1 MASARAAAAADAA
14 RRIAAAIAFALAA
27 GGAAAQDFPIDVPP
41 PAPVADP
48 PALAREAEREAER
61 ARRAEAEREAERRQA
76 AATEA
81 AAREADAL
89 AQALAMGP
97 PALAE
102 FVGPPALDDLPVDPA
117 GTAAAAA
124 FGALELLGE
133 SIAPGT
139 RRELRWQVG
148 TSFDGDAVTT
158 PVSILHGSSAGP
170 KLCLTAAVHGDELN
184 GVEVVRRVAN
194 ELDPAELSG
203 TVIAVPIVNLLGFS
217 RGSRYLPDRRDL
229 NRFFPGSPYGSAAS
243 RIAFS
248 LFRSLIQHCDALID
262 FHTGSFDRAN
272 LPQVRGDLT
281 LDSVLDFTRG
291 FGATP
296 VLHSPGTRGMLRLA
310 ATDHGIPA
318 VTFEVGAPAR
328 LEPDQID
335 FAVQA
340 IHALMHA
347 QGMTKSFRMWA
358 EPQATFYESRW
369 VRANHG
375 GMLFSTVELGDRVRQ
390 GQRLGKVVDPI
401 KNEENE
407 IMSPFRGRVIGIAL
421 NQLVLPG
428 FAAYHIGIE
437 RSEEQ
442 AVEEAQQPPATGDEL
457 ERLEGDEM
465 NEGRGDPEG
474 EETAEPTADPP
485 AAAEE

>member
-1 MASARAAAAADAA
+1 M
-14 RRIAAAIAFALAA
+14 FALCCAS
-27 GGAAAQDFPIDVPP
+27 AAAQDFPITAPP
-41 PAPVADP
+41 PTPVENP
-48 PALAREAEREAER
+48 PALARD
-61 ARRAEAEREAERRQA
+61 
-76 AATEA
+76 
-81 AAREADAL
+81 AAREAREAAL
-89 AQALAMGP
+89 ARIAAERAERERALAATALLEARSLAEAVAAGP
-97 PALAE
+97 PELAE
-102 FVGPPALDDLPVDPA
+102 FVGPPALDDLPTDPGSPA
-117 GTAAAAA
+117 SGTL
-124 FGALELLGE
+124 GAIELLGE
-133 SIAPGT
+133 TIQPGT
-139 RRELRWQVG
+139 RKELRWQVG

-158 PVSILHGSSAGP
+158 PVTIVHGASAGP

-184 GVEVVRRVAN
+184 GVEVVRRLSN
-194 ELDPAELSG
+194 EVNPDALSG
-203 TVIAVPIVNLLGFS
+203 TVIAIPIVNLLGFS
-217 RGSRYLPDRRDL
+217 RGTRYLPDRRDL

-248 LFRSLIQHCDALID
+248 LFKSLIQHCDSLVD
-262 FHTGSFDRAN
+262 FHTGSFDRSN

-281 LDSVLDFTRG
+281 IDSVLEFTRG
-291 FGATP
+291 FGAMP
-296 VLHSPGTRGMLRLA
+296 VLHSPGSRGMLRLA

-335 FAVQA
+335 AAVQA

-358 EPQATFYESRW
+358 EPQATFYQSRW

-375 GMLFSTVELGDRVRQ
+375 GMLFSTVKLGDRVRQ

-401 KNEENE
+401 KNAENE
-407 IMSPFRGRVIGIAL
+407 IKSPFRGRVIGIAL

-442 AVEEAQQPPATGDEL
+442 AVESASQPPVEDEL

-465 NEGRGDPEG
+465 NEGRGAPEG
-474 EETAEPTADPP
+474 EGTVEPAADPP
-485 AAAEE
+485 GLSD

>member
-1 MASARAAAAADAA
+1 MASVPAAAAPDV
-14 RRIAAAIAFALAA
+14 RQRLLIVALAF
-27 GGAAAQDFPIDVPP
+27 GAACAAHAQDFPITDPP
-41 PAPVADP
+41 PEPVANP
-48 PALAREAEREAER
+48 PAQARAADRAVIESDLARLDAERLQR
-61 ARRAEAEREAERRQA
+61 KRAEDEALALDAQQL
-76 AATEA
+76 
-81 AAREADAL
+81 ADAL
-89 AQALAMGP
+89 AAGP
-97 PALAE
+97 PEIAD
-102 FVGPPALDDLPVDPA
+102 FVGPPALADLPADPDKP
-117 GTAAAAA
+117 AAKVAL
-124 FGALELLGE
+124 GAIELLGE
-133 SIAPGT
+133 SIEPGT
-139 RRELRWQVG
+139 RKELRWQVG

-158 PVSILHGSSAGP
+158 PITIIHGSSAGP

-194 ELDPAELSG
+194 EIDPKELSG
-203 TVIAVPIVNLLGFS
+203 TLIAIPIVNLLGFS
-217 RGSRYLPDRRDL
+217 RGTRYLPDRRDL
-229 NRFFPGSPYGSAAS
+229 NRFFPGSPNGSAAS
-243 RIAFS
+243 RIAYS
-248 LFRSLIQHCDALID
+248 LFKSLIQHCDALVD

-281 LDSVLDFTRG
+281 LDSVLEFTRG

-296 VLHSPGTRGMLRLA
+296 VLHSPGSRGMLRLA

-340 IHALMHA
+340 ISALMHA

-375 GMLFSTVELGDRVRQ
+375 GMLFSTVKLGDRVRQ

-401 KNEENE
+401 KNAENE

-442 AVEEAQQPPATGDEL
+442 AVEEASQPAATEDEL

-465 NEGRGDPEG
+465 NERRGEPTG
-474 EETAEPTADPP
+474 EPVAEPPGIR
-485 AAAEE
+485 

>member
-1 MASARAAAAADAA
+1 MAG
-14 RRIAAAIAFALAA
+14 AFALACA
-27 GGAAAQDFPIDVPP
+27 VGAAAAQDFPIDVPP
-41 PAPVADP
+41 PEPVADP

-61 ARRAEAEREAERRQA
+61 ARRDAARIEAERQA
-76 AATEA
+76 QAVADA
-81 AAREADAL
+81 VAREADAY
-89 AQALAMGP
+89 ALALTMGP

-102 FVGPPALDDLPVDPA
+102 FVGPPALEDLPADPSVA
-117 GTAAAAA
+117 RSAQ
-124 FGALELLGE
+124 FGPIALLGE

-158 PVSILHGSSAGP
+158 PVSVLHGRSPGP

-194 ELDPAELSG
+194 ELDPQQLSG
-203 TVIAVPIVNLLGFS
+203 TVIAIPIVNLLGFS

-229 NRFFPGSPYGSAAS
+229 NRYFPGSPYGSSAS

-262 FHTGSFDRAN
+262 FHTGSFDRSN

-281 LDSVLDFTRG
+281 LDSVLEFTRG

-318 VTFEVGAPAR
+318 VTFEVGAPVR

-340 IHALMHA
+340 IHSLMHS

-369 VRANHG
+369 VRSNNG
-375 GMLFSTVELGDRVRQ
+375 GMLFSSVKLGDRVRQ

-407 IMSPFRGRVIGIAL
+407 IKSPFRGRVIGIAL

-437 RSEEQ
+437 RSVEQ
-442 AVEEAQQPPATGDEL
+442 AVEEAQLPPATGDEL

-465 NEGRGDPEG
+465 NDRRGEPEG
-474 EETAEPTADPP
+474 VETTEPGADPP
-485 AAAEE
+485 AGVFD